1 MAFLVGAALFLIAEL
16 ALGSARVIR
25 P

>member
-1 MAFLVGAALFLIAEL
+1 MGFLVGAALFLIADL
-16 ALGSARVIR
+16 ALGSALVSR